1 MKKLLFSSLMAMLM
15 LTSSLSIKANT
26 NYHVSVTEWE
36 DFCKH
41 LGSYIKYPSKA
52 VDAEV
57 QGNSLITFTVSKG
70 KLKDLKVQK
79 ELGYD
84 CDTEVLNRIL
94 SFPKFADAKDGN
106 FALKT
111 TFKLGDHNGE
121 VKNADLKMPTGY
133 TALEIVIVG
142 FSPKSNVSTSPT
154 QGKINNPEKKS
165 LLEIRGIN
173 KEIPGNVLIVLNGE
187 VLENSNLNVINPD
200 QIESLDILKDASAIS
215 KYGYK
220 GKNGVIIVT
229 TKKTNPALGG
239 SVMGLSIKK
248 TDASEAKSNVVVRG
262 EKTWGKEDPLIVIN
276 GEIADLKGI
285 APENVESI
293 SVLKDASSTALYGDK
308 GKNGVVIITTKK
320 ETVKGDPTPEGKTSG
335 IIIRGNGIANEPLY
349 VVDGEIVEDISAIAP
364 DNIKEISVIKSAN
377 GTLPYGEKGK
387 NGVIEITTKKEKATI
402 IADPIKNEDKED
414 KKSSIIIKGNNAEM
428 GLTALYVVD
437 GEIVNDVS
445 SLDPDTIDDVYVVQG
460 QKAIADY
467 GDKGKKGAI
476 VITTK
481 EAAKKEGSKTKSNDK

>member
-1 MKKLLFSSLMAMLM
+1 MKKFLFSSLMAMLM

-26 NYHVSVTEWE
+26 NYHLSVVEWE
-36 DFCKH
+36 DFYKH
-41 LGSYIKYPSKA
+41 LGAYIKYPSKA
-52 VDAEV
+52 ADADV

-106 FALKT
+106 YALKT
-111 TFKLGDHNGE
+111 TFKLGDNNGE
-121 VKNADLKMPTGY
+121 VKNADLKMPAGY
-133 TALEIVIVG
+133 TAIEIVIVG
-142 FSPKSNVSTSPT
+142 FSPKSNLSTSPN
-154 QGKINNPEKKS
+154 QGKNNNPEKKS

-187 VLENSNLNVINPD
+187 ILEHSNLNVINPD
-200 QIESLDILKDASAIS
+200 QIESLDILKDASATS

-220 GKNGVIIVT
+220 GKNGVIIVA

-239 SVMGLSIKK
+239 RVTGLSIQK
-248 TDASEAKSNVVVRG
+248 TDGSETKSNVIIRG

-276 GEIADLKGI
+276 GEIADLKSI

-293 SVLKDASSTALYGDK
+293 SILKDASSTALYGDK
-308 GKNGVVIITTKK
+308 GKNGVIIITTKK
-320 ETVKGDPTPEGKTSG
+320 ETATVTGDPTPTKGKTSG
-335 IIIRGNGIANEPLY
+335 IIIRGNATGIGQEPLY

-364 DNIKEISVIKSAN
+364 DNIKEIAVIKSAN

-387 NGVIEITTKKEKATI
+387 NGVIEITTK
-402 IADPIKNEDKED
+402 
-414 KKSSIIIKGNNAEM
+414 
-428 GLTALYVVD
+428 
-437 GEIVNDVS
+437 
-445 SLDPDTIDDVYVVQG
+445 
-460 QKAIADY
+460 
-467 GDKGKKGAI
+467 
-476 VITTK
+476 
-481 EAAKKEGSKTKSNDK
+481 EAAKKEDSKTKPNNK